1 MRRQPKRKSS
11 KYLLLLPV
19 LLWMVFIFI
28 FSSQSYEK
36 QDLRPWLQSEL
47 SDKQI
52 QHYFGNTHL
61 DYGGHVIS
69 INALG
74 VAGFVEFFIRK
85 SAHVTEYAVLG
96 LLVLYC
102 LDMIFPRKRGLFLM
116 AIGFCVLYAA
126 TDEYHQSFISGRTPM
141 AVDVVLDTTG
151 ALIGTLVYLFVFKGI
166 SFMYKKLT
174 GKS

>member
-28 FSSQSYEK
+28 FSSQPYEK
-36 QDLRPWLQSEL
+36 QDLRPWLQTEL
-47 SDKQI
+47 SGKQI
-52 QHYFGNTHL
+52 QRYFGNTHL
-61 DYGGHVIS
+61 NYGGHAIS

-74 VAGFVEFFIRK
+74 IPGFVEFFIRK

-96 LLVLYC
+96 LLVLHG
-102 LDMIFPRKRGLFLM
+102 LSMIFPGKRGLFLI
-116 AIGFCVLYAA
+116 AIGFCALYAA
-126 TDEYHQSFISGRTPM
+126 TDEYHQSFISHRTPM
-141 AVDVVLDTTG
+141 TADVALDTAG
-151 ALIGTLVYLFVFKGI
+151 ALIGALVYLFVFKGI

-174 GKS
+174 GKI